1 MNVVTLDSVIKIISK
16 SKSCDKE
23 FNEFMMCNLYLYLL
37 IGMGASSIEGAEMGS
52 CSGNAVYNFKPV
64 VNPPIVATSN
74 KRHSIEEN
82 SKYS

>member
-1 MNVVTLDSVIKIISK
+1 
-16 SKSCDKE
+16 
-23 FNEFMMCNLYLYLL
+23 MMYNLNFYILL
-37 IGMGASSIEGAEMGS
+37 IGMGAFSIEGAQMGS
-52 CSGNAVYNFKPV
+52 WSGNAIYDFKPI

>member
-1 MNVVTLDSVIKIISK
+1 MIKKSMNLGCVICIFI
-16 SKSCDKE
+16 
-23 FNEFMMCNLYLYLL
+23 LL
-37 IGMGASSIEGAEMGS
+37 IGMGAASIEGAEMGS
-52 CSGNAVYNFKPV
+52 CSGNAIYNFKPV